1 MTTTPQ
7 HHVIKETSDT
17 LTRLFQDEFKR
28 NGYKR
33 VHIVDGA
40 PKPDAI
46 EGKLPAV
53 SVYLYQIALDPQG
66 APNTAVHEIVE
77 VPQED
82 GSIKEFSRRR
92 RMWVRLDY
100 LASAWAQTPEDE
112 QLLVGLLLR
121 TIIDNA
127 EISKDKLKG
136 TTFEESMRGDDD
148 FTGLPLILNTRMDEG
163 TLARFWG
170 SLNQPIRPAVQF
182 WTAVPIVPEKMEE
195 FSRVRTRQLEYRN
208 VHDPVVK
215 EQGPNPN
222 PFARRLDLGRGKKGG
237 T

>member
-1 MTTTPQ
+1 M
-7 HHVIKETSDT
+7 
-17 LTRLFQDEFKR
+17 
-28 NGYKR
+28 
-33 VHIVDGA
+33 
-40 PKPDAI
+40 
-46 EGKLPAV
+46 
-53 SVYLYQIALDPQG
+53 
-66 APNTAVHEIVE
+66 
-77 VPQED
+77 
-82 GSIKEFSRRR
+82 
-92 RMWVRLDY
+92 
-100 LASAWAQTPEDE
+100 AQTPEDE
-112 QLLVGLLLR
+112 QLLCGLLLR

-127 EISKDKLKG
+127 EITKEKLKG
-136 TTFEESMRGDDD
+136 TTFEESMHGYE

-195 FSRVRTRQLEYRN
+195 FQRVRSRQLEYRN